1 MTAAEDSLH
10 TLDYRIDI
18 AELGD
23 LTLYPLTAEFA
34 TAWDR
39 FATAVRRRAQ
49 RDDITPSYSYLATA
63 LTAVTG
69 QPVRLFP
76 SYALARQQSDRGIAA
91 LLVTTGAIQPAIL
104 TTATQA
110 FERMSVGDDRANTL
124 APFLADVIPAIEPLA
139 KYIGYEEGII
149 RAPGWVYEVARWSLA
164 ARIVRHPLLID
175 GHLPIRFRPDTDGN
189 LLAWDHPI
197 ARTWST
203 GPCHAMIYVST
214 AVVTLPGAAGLY
226 LRLDAHVARQ
236 PLTWWGVRNAW
247 IDTHPGNQDKPVLHL
262 PVRPAW
268 PAKGRD
274 HPQYGAFAAGIVQ
287 ECQLNPIPALPDE
300 APRNRGP
307 VRLIGKPRKHP
318 VGKGPGARLMFQLQG
333 HALEQLGLPDL
344 AYHRTKITMAAA
356 GTGILPASKIDDAI
370 TAAPDER
377 SRIARLRIV
386 CFYDSQLTRHRMA
399 DALGHYSATGPGV
412 LAGAADDQ
420 PVSLTNRLSILF
432 HRDPG
437 LLAHG
442 QHTRNLGGLA
452 CLTPPKDGAVI
463 ALAETIWEP
472 GSTIED
478 DAKPLLRAA
487 FGKQGVVSQF
497 LNASYTPAKPRRAKD
512 GTVTQPHDHAAEAA
526 VRDLLRQAGLT
537 DNRLATA
544 TAGTRLTYPLTRAA
558 TLVGVHIR
566 QHTPRRRNGRN
577 DPNRLVVQLVAIHA
591 TPDDAPWAVQM
602 HDDAEGW
609 ISYRE
614 ANARYYATDIGNANF
629 GRSRDRAPF
638 VREYVDQALAA
649 LPKTKPLVVFVDTG
663 ACRGI
668 WSGLNHVSFGHA
680 TLPGSASNHPDLAVV
695 RCASGENVPRP
706 THRSHGPKVLDGHKP
721 DLPRTSLYEHDEG
734 GVRSW
739 LLAQP
744 SRVHRS
750 AQVGSRAG
758 TDYTRWT
765 LPDTREAWMARDWH
779 ALTSIEI
786 AVAQPG
792 SWQPDELAA
801 LTARLCHQAASWDDR
816 TLLPVPLHL
825 AKASDQDHPGHPPDE
840 EQQS

>member
-1 MTAAEDSLH
+1 MTAAEGSLH

-23 LTLYPLTAEFA
+23 LALYPLTPEFT
-34 TAWDR
+34 TAWDS
-39 FATAVRRRAQ
+39 FTAAVKRRAQ
-49 RDDITPSYSYLATA
+49 RDDITPSYSHLATA

-76 SYALARQQSDRGIAA
+76 SRDLTRQQSERGIAA
-91 LLVTTGAIQPAIL
+91 LLVTTGAIQPGIL
-104 TTATQA
+104 ATAAGA
-110 FERMSVGDDRANTL
+110 FERMSLGDGQADTL
-124 APFLADVIPAIEPLA
+124 APSLAGVMHAVEPLA
-139 KYIGYEEGII
+139 KYVSYEEGTI
-149 RAPGWVYEVARWSLA
+149 RAPGWVYEVARWNLG
-164 ARIVRHPLLID
+164 ARLVKNPVLID
-175 GHLPIRFRPDTDGN
+175 GHLPIRLRLDTDGN

-197 ARTWST
+197 TRAWNT
-203 GPCHAMIYVST
+203 GPCHAMIYISS

-247 IDTHPGNQDKPVLHL
+247 IDPHHAEPGKPLLRL
-262 PVRPAW
+262 PVYPAW
-268 PAKGRD
+268 PEKGRE
-274 HPQYGAFAAGIVQ
+274 HPQYGAFAAAIVQ
-287 ECQLNPIPALPDE
+287 ECQLNPIPILPDE
-300 APRNRGP
+300 SPRELGP

-318 VGKGPGARLMFQLQG
+318 VGKGPGARLMFQLHG
-333 HALEQLGLPDL
+333 HALEGLSLPDL
-344 AYHRTKITMAAA
+344 TYRRTKIAMPAA
-356 GTGILPASKIDDAI
+356 GTGILPAAKIDNAI
-370 TAAPDER
+370 TVAPDDR

-386 CFYDSQLTRHRMA
+386 CLYDTELTRHRMT
-399 DALGHYSATGPGV
+399 DALAHYSASSSA
-412 LAGAADDQ
+412 LAGIADDQ
-420 PVSLTNRLSILF
+420 PVKLTDRLTVLV
-432 HRDPG
+432 HREPQ

-442 QHTRNLGGLA
+442 QHPRNLDELT
-452 CLTPPKDGAVI
+452 CLTSPEDGAVI
-463 ALAETIWEP
+463 ALVETLWEP
-472 GSTIED
+472 GSAIED

-487 FGKQGVVSQF
+487 LGKRGVVAQF
-497 LNASYTPAKPRRAKD
+497 LNAGYVAAKPRRAKD
-512 GTVTQPHDHAAEAA
+512 GAVTQPRDHPAEAA
-526 VRDLLRQAGLT
+526 VRDLLRQAGLN
-537 DNRLATA
+537 DNRLAAA
-544 TAGTRLTYPLTRAA
+544 TGSARLTSPLTRAA

-577 DPNRLVVQLVAIHA
+577 DPNRLVVQLVAVHA

-602 HDDAEGW
+602 YDDAEGW

-614 ANARYYATDIGNANF
+614 ANARYYATDIGKASF
-629 GRSRDRAPF
+629 GRSRDKAPL

-649 LPKTKPLVVFVDTG
+649 LPKTRPLVVFVDAG

-668 WSGLNHVSFGHA
+668 WPGLNNSGFAHSL
-680 TLPGSASNHPDLAVV
+680 LPGSASSHPDLAVV

-706 THRSHGPKVLDGHKP
+706 THRSHGLRVRDRYKP

-750 AQVGSRAG
+750 AQVGARAG

-765 LPDTREAWMARDWH
+765 LPDTRETWMARDWH
-779 ALTSIEI
+779 ALTAIEI
-786 AVAQPG
+786 AIAQPG
-792 SWQPDELAA
+792 SWRPDELAA
-801 LTARLCHQAASWDDR
+801 LAARLCHQAASWDDR

-825 AKASDQDHPGHPPDE
+825 AKASDQDHPGHPPDDE
-840 EQQS
+840 